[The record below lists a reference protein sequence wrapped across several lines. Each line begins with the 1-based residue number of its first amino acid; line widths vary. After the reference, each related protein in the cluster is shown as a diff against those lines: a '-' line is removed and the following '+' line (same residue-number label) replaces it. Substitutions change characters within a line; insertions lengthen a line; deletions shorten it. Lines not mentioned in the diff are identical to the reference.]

1 MVTYRAFDEIIDFIT
16 SAPQPEQILAFRP
29 SPAIQN
35 RLEDLLEKKRET
47 SLSDTEKHELD
58 QFLLI
63 EHLMRIAKAKARTRK
78 RLAA

>member
-16 SAPQPEQILAFRP
+16 SMPQPQQVLAYKP
-29 SPAIQN
+29 STESQS
-35 RLEDLLEKKRET
+35 RLEDLLEKKRNSVLNEA
-47 SLSDTEKHELD
+47 ENKELE

-63 EHLMRIAKAKARTRK
+63 EHLMRIAKARARK

>member
-16 SAPQPEQILAFRP
+16 SMPQPQQVLAYKP
-29 SPAIQN
+29 STESQS
-35 RLEDLLEKKRET
+35 RLEDLLEKKRNSILNEV
-47 SLSDTEKHELD
+47 ENKELE

-63 EHLMRIAKAKARTRK
+63 EHLMRVAKARARK

>member
-16 SAPQPEQILAFRP
+16 SMPQPQQVLAYKP
-29 SPAIQN
+29 SEESQS
-35 RLEDLLEKKRET
+35 RLENLLEKKRET
-47 SLSDTEKHELD
+47 ALNEAENKELE

-63 EHLMRIAKAKARTRK
+63 EHLMRVAKARAKK